1 LTAFE
6 SILTLYLLDR
16 PHLSRVIRNERL
28 HHTDYAFVESYH
40 SPVKPSLRFANGSR
54 PGIVSKLDSIHI
66 LGSLILPDPS
76 SNAHGEEILSMLKSI
91 PPHIQALEKRD
102 MKGKSSN
109 IAEGLNLL
117 IIT

>member
-6 SILTLYLLDR
+6 SIRTPYLLDR

-28 HHTDYAFVESYH
+28 HHTDYAFIESNH
-40 SPVKPSLRFANGSR
+40 SPVKPSFANGSR
-54 PGIVSKLDSIHI
+54 PDIVSKLDSIHI

-91 PPHIQALEKRD
+91 LPHIQALEKRD